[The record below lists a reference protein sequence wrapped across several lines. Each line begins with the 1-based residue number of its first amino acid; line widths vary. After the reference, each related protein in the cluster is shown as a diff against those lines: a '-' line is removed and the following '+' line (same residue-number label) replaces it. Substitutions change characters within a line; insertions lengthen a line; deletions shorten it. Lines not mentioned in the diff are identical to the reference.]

1 MNSFMIAFAR
11 GLRGYGLRD
20 EPIQASGVEV
30 VSHDARDFGSGFRHA
45 ESKEA
50 SEFGIFVQVFFRALA
65 FGKARHFVALFDDVE
80 EFWAVLVVGG
90 VLYVFLFLF
99 GLEKFN
105 LAIDVGDVG
114 GERFASAEHAYD
126 EFLLRVRERKRFLR
140 RRFFLFGSTRRTL
153 DIVVSIIFIFIV
165 PVGRKQSVEA

>member
-1 MNSFMIAFAR
+1 M
-11 GLRGYGLRD
+11 
-20 EPIQASGVEV
+20 PK
-30 VSHDARDFGSGFRHA
+30 
-45 ESKEA
+45 SKEA

-90 VLYVFLFLF
+90 VLCVFLFLF

-165 PVGRKQSVEA
+165 PVGRKQSVKA